1 MVSTLP
7 KLENAHTITV
17 KGMTL
22 YFGQNLNDSQILSY
36 GLPPKP
42 PAPSTDIRFSGDTRF
57 CTLDECMIEVMNAD
71 QTLAIECDIKGNE
84 DWEMVDERGEVYEC
98 SSDEV
103 FMLNGNYD
111 TLILRKSTTSI
122 SPFTYSISPA
132 YPNPFNPV
140 TTIQYTLPKLT
151 FTTIKVYDVLGH
163 EISILVNTNQE
174 AGSKTVQWDGKDKY
188 GKPVTGGVYLYQIK
202 AGEYIQTCKLVL
214 LK

>member
-1 MVSTLP
+1 FVQP
-7 KLENAHTITV
+7 ENINSIIV

-22 YFGQNLNDSQILSY
+22 YFGQNIDVTQSLSY

-42 PAPSTDIRFSGDTRF
+42 PAPSTDIRFSGNTRV
-57 CTLDECMIEVMNAD
+57 CTLDECIIEVMNAD

-98 SSDEV
+98 SSDEM
-103 FMLNGNYD
+103 FMLNGNHD

-140 TTIQYTLPKLT
+140 TTITYSLPEDSYISLAIYDMTGRLIKTLETGLSSAG
-151 FTTIKVYDVLGH
+151 IH
-163 EISILVNTNQE
+163 ENRWNGTNMFGE
-174 AGSKTVQWDGKDKY
+174 NVPSGIYFCEMNDGKRANF
-188 GKPVTGGVYLYQIK
+188 IK
-202 AGEYIQTCKLVL
+202 LILMK
-214 LK
+214 